1 MDRLTM
7 DTTGKTGIGLTFDLD
22 VSCANMDT
30 AERLQDLIVRLGELE
45 KAVSDSNGKYEL
57 DRLRALAEAD
67 RDGRVVVMPCKP
79 GDTVYK
85 LGYQPCH
92 NGEDHPD
99 EMACCGCEDECDLK
113 RAVVPCVAG
122 SIERIVRMMESI
134 GKYWFL
140 TRAEAEA
147 KLAGEEQK

>member
-30 AERLQDLIVRLGELE
+30 AERLQDLIIRLGQLE
-45 KAVSDSNGKYEL
+45 KAVSDADGKYDL

-67 RDGRVVVMPCKP
+67 RDGRCVLLPCKP
-79 GDTVYK
+79 GTPIYTTRWWDNVDEEYTDSKGITFYRTNMKHKVTKEKFFPFGLDYTEFGKTV
-85 LGYQPCH
+85 
-92 NGEDHPD
+92 
-99 EMACCGCEDECDLK
+99 
-113 RAVVPCVAG
+113 
-122 SIERIVRMMESI
+122 
-134 GKYWFL
+134 FL

-147 KLAGEEQK
+147 TLAKEDKQA